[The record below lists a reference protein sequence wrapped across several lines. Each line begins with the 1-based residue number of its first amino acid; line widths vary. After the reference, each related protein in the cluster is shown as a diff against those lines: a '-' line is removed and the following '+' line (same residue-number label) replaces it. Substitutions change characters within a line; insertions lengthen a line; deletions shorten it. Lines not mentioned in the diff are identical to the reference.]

1 MKFEYKPTFAAQPSR
16 KQERQN
22 EGYGGQDAFGN
33 IDVNDQRLQ
42 WYTVSKINEFICEL
56 CRNETQRNKS
66 KVLGSHSTF
75 NPETC
80 VNCCANWNADTNGV
94 ARSTNGRKIYS
105 RLFAE
110 CKVAI
115 PDLQNLMVNVNNV
128 QAMTAIVRGL
138 VYSRLKKELSHVGFV
153 SMTVDQAAQFY
164 NHKHESRRG

>member
-1 MKFEYKPTFAAQPSR
+1 M
-16 KQERQN
+16 
-22 EGYGGQDAFGN
+22 
-33 IDVNDQRLQ
+33 L
-42 WYTVSKINEFICEL
+42 W
-56 CRNETQRNKS
+56 
-66 KVLGSHSTF
+66 SHSTF

-115 PDLQNLMVNVNNV
+115 PYLPHLMVNVNNV
-128 QAMTAIVRGL
+128 QAMITIIREL
-138 VYSRLKKELSHVGFV
+138 VYSKLKKELSHVGFV

-164 NHKHESRRG
+164 NRKHGRQLCAARDGHTQEFRRG